1 MDGYGC
7 SISGYVCTLDSITTR
22 SFACLIN
29 VFYQFEHYI
38 HLLREKK
45 ENGLKLFIPYQR
57 APPRSGRPP
66 GSPQRR
72 SDAAGCCP
80 SSGRDGRAGS
90 CRTSQ
95 KIHIQETEEGKGEV
109 LLLRVHVRAAK
120 G

>member
-1 MDGYGC
+1 MFDKC
-7 SISGYVCTLDSITTR
+7 FLSIQTLYPP
-22 SFACLIN
+22 A
-29 VFYQFEHYI
+29 EG
-38 HLLREKK
+38 EKK

-72 SDAAGCCP
+72 SNAAGCCL